1 MKEELFSPLKTCL
14 VEIPCNKPGNKL
26 YKDRGLSY
34 RFFYQQLAKGRD
46 LTRSHHPC
54 FITWGIRH
62 TPQPQVLC
70 LHIQDRMSSGV
81 CWHGRFLPDVSAQS
95 FFPTASAARRLKDA
109 LFQLSHIFHS
119 LTLQLHTWMTQSAE
133 KNAAVFSVVDVNVW
147 EQLSQKAKAYVPP
160 RAESGGECVIQ

>member
-1 MKEELFSPLKTCL
+1 M
-14 VEIPCNKPGNKL
+14 
-26 YKDRGLSY
+26 
-34 RFFYQQLAKGRD
+34 
-46 LTRSHHPC
+46 
-54 FITWGIRH
+54 
-62 TPQPQVLC
+62 
-70 LHIQDRMSSGV
+70 
-81 CWHGRFLPDVSAQS
+81 SAQS